1 MSRSPPLRA
10 ALLATLLVLAPVAVA
25 GAVPA
30 AATGAAPTADE
41 ASDRGPPTQSVTTQA
56 NVTVLNVTVVGRT
69 AVGAAAEPMV
79 NVTGIIANELDLS
92 AARVRVDR
100 RSDTVEVLANRSDE
114 AILAA
119 LREADIDT
127 EDVTVRRG
135 VSNTTRDAVA
145 AALRERIVAAG
156 LDGNTS
162 VAAAGDSRL
171 RIRTTAVSTVRAA
184 VTVRGDV
191 GIVAGSP
198 GSDGTQRVELVDA
211 SGIAE
216 VGSVRVR
223 SGGAPY
229 VPVTLTDAAARNF
242 SRTLVDNGFTDEAN
256 TSSCRYDES
265 PDAPGY
271 CIFTVVDGEVVYAA
285 SLSPGLADVMRNG
298 EFVEDP
304 QFVVTAA
311 NESTARSLATT
322 LRTGPLPAPVRV
334 VNTTTR
340 TGTTPFTTPG
350 ADTASPTPSPT
361 PTPDVDATPT
371 AGAGDGGTPTPD
383 SGGTPAADDGGA
395 TDEPSDAG
403 APGFG
408 VSAALAALLAL
419 TAGLV
424 RRRQSP

>member
-1 MSRSPPLRA
+1 MMPRSPPLRA
-10 ALLATLLVLAPVAVA
+10 VLLAALLVLVPVAAA
-25 GAVPA
+25 GTAPAAVPT
-30 AATGAAPTADE
+30 ATDE
-41 ASDRGPPTQSVTTQA
+41 ASDRVPPTQSVRTAQA

-79 NVTGIIANELDLS
+79 NVTGTIANELDLGP
-92 AARVRVDR
+92 ARVRVDR
-100 RSDTVEVLANRSDE
+100 TSDTVEVLANRSDA

-127 EDVTVRRG
+127 EDVAVRRG
-135 VSNTTRDAVA
+135 VSNATRDAVA
-145 AALRERIVAAG
+145 RALRERVVAAG
-156 LDGNTS
+156 LDANTS
-162 VAAAGDSRL
+162 VAVAGDSRL
-171 RIRTTAVSTVRAA
+171 RIRTTAVSTVRST

-191 GIVAGSP
+191 AIVGGFP
-198 GSDGTQRVELVDA
+198 GSDGPRRVELVDA
-211 SGIAE
+211 SGIAT
-216 VGSVRVR
+216 VGSVQVR
-223 SGGAPY
+223 PGGAPY

-265 PDAPGY
+265 PDEPGY

-304 QFVVTAA
+304 RFVVTAV
-311 NESTARSLATT
+311 NRSTASSLATT

-334 VNTTTR
+334 ANTTR
-340 TGTTPFTTPG
+340 VTGPTPFTTPAAG
-350 ADTASPTPSPT
+350 TASPTPSPT
-361 PTPDVDATPT
+361 PAPDVDPTPT
-371 AGAGDGGTPTPD
+371 AGDGGGGTPTSGSGETPAAGDGGP
-383 SGGTPAADDGGA
+383 

-424 RRRQSP
+424 WRRQSP

>member
-1 MSRSPPLRA
+1 M
-10 ALLATLLVLAPVAVA
+10 LVPVAAA
-25 GAVPA
+25 GTAPAV
-30 AATGAAPTADE
+30 APTADE
-41 ASDRGPPTQSVTTQA
+41 ASDRTPPAQSVRTTQA

-79 NVTGIIANELDLS
+79 NVTGIIANELDLNV
-92 AARVRVDR
+92 ARVRVDR
-100 RSDTVEVLANRSDE
+100 RNDTVEVLANRSDE
-114 AILAA
+114 AVLTA

-127 EDVTVRRG
+127 EDVAVRRG
-135 VSNTTRDAVA
+135 VSNATRDAVA

-191 GIVAGSP
+191 GIVAGFP
-198 GSDGTQRVELVDA
+198 GTDGHRRAELVDA
-211 SGIAE
+211 SGIAN
-216 VGSVRVR
+216 VGAIQVR

-265 PDAPGY
+265 PDEPGY
-271 CIFTVVDGEVVYAA
+271 CIFTVIDGEVVYAA

-304 QFVVTAA
+304 RFVVTAA

-334 VNTTTR
+334 VNTTTE
-340 TGTTPFTTPG
+340 TDPVPFTTPG
-350 ADTASPTPSPT
+350 ADTASPTPT

-371 AGAGDGGTPTPD
+371 AGDGDGGTPTPD
-383 SGGTPAADDGGA
+383 SGGTPAAGDDGP
-395 TDEPSDAG
+395 TDEPTDAG

-408 VSAALAALLAL
+408 VSVALAALLAL
-419 TAGLV
+419 AAGLV